1 MYETTIPW
9 PKLEDPYTHRT
20 AQELIAQQYNK
31 SIFNK
36 NFDEDEGNNISTCTM
51 LNQITTLIWED
62 QIAYPFI
69 AQYQPIWMKTTL
81 YKDSENIMLF
91 MHNPL
96 VSFLKEDS
104 WFDIK
109 AITSCDKLWPSNML
123 KTQREAIV
131 LHTLLC
137 AKKPKNIS
145 PIIPSNMEDLLNNL
159 LAEKKRFCSQEEL
172 MQNTVKFNKKI
183 YTTYTWWKNIPDDI
197 QACFAKIIQ
206 VFHSTNTAAKI
217 SLLFQNI
224 KQSIEKYQATAEE
237 QTLYLCFGEQILLQ
251 LPTNCPRDKVIIPS
265 CIDLAKAYA
274 MLHTINREDLT
285 RAGIVIQESLTP
297 IFFNSAKIE
306 KNRLSILL
314 PKTAYL
320 TLESL
325 ITNIVNSP
333 LDTRNY
339 LEVVYLP
346 KRKQLRM
353 QYGKEPRPLV
363 CNENLIQTLKTFHQL
378 HYQAKKFTTQ
388 HNLQPHNLLIAMQFP
403 KVSSPRHKPYPT
415 GCIEYHFTWKNNQ
428 ILGRLLMHSLKEVVY
443 VCPHT
448 ESNCELVDALIHW
461 HIILENL
468 PQYLQNIFQSDL
480 FLLKEFIVA
489 YTWGSDIN
497 NDAMDYFPSALH
509 SAYQLTKLIYLS
521 LYPEEENII
530 GNQNYNDL
538 KKTIN
543 RNSIEEFIQKTEF
556 WGKTSRYTLIE
567 KILFPSEKERLKI
580 LTQQKSVRSEK
591 YRTLEQTKNIE
602 LRQNKE
608 SDSTLDGYTTSTPP
622 SSSYISLGATPTP
635 ENISTSNDSFDSSS
649 DDDDSGFSTTWKS
662 VPGLEDIIEI
672 LENTINKPQITI
684 YTKILTSQ
692 VEKDLIFDTPSVR
705 SVSLFHSEIPYPS
718 ILKKP

>member
-9 PKLEDPYTHRT
+9 PKLEDPYIHRT
-20 AQELIAQQYNK
+20 AQELIAQQYHK

-36 NFDEDEGNNISTCTM
+36 NFDVDEGNNSSTCTI

-81 YKDSENIMLF
+81 HKNSENIVLF

-109 AITSCDKLWPSNML
+109 AITSCDNLWPSNML

-137 AKKPKNIS
+137 AKKPKNT
-145 PIIPSNMEDLLNNL
+145 PPTIPSNMEALLNNL

-206 VFHSTNTAAKI
+206 VFYSTDTAGKI
-217 SLLFQNI
+217 SLLLHNI
-224 KQSIEKYQATAEE
+224 NQSIEKHQPTTEE
-237 QTLYLCFGEQILLQ
+237 QTLCLCFGEQILLQ
-251 LPTNCPRDKVIIPS
+251 LPTNCPRDKVIIPC
-265 CIDLAKAYA
+265 CIDLARAYA
-274 MLHTINREDLT
+274 MLHTINKEDLART
-285 RAGIVIQESLTP
+285 GISIQESLTP
-297 IFFNSAKIE
+297 MFFNTDKIE
-306 KNRLSILL
+306 QNRLSILL

-325 ITNIVNSP
+325 ITNIVNYP
-333 LDTRNY
+333 LEVKNY
-339 LEVVYLP
+339 LEVVYLT
-346 KRKQLRM
+346 KRKELRV
-353 QYGKEPRPLV
+353 QYGREPRPLV

-378 HYQAKKFTTQ
+378 NYQAKKFSAQ
-388 HNLQPHNLLIAMQFP
+388 HNLQPNNLSITMQFP

-415 GCIEYHFTWKNNQ
+415 GCIEYHFTWKTNQ
-428 ILGRLLMHSLKEVVY
+428 ILGRLLISNLKEIVY

-448 ESNCELVDALIHW
+448 ESNYELIDALIHW

-497 NDAMDYFPSALH
+497 NNAMYYFPSALN
-509 SAYQLTKLIYLS
+509 SAYQLTKYIYNS
-521 LYPEEENII
+521 LYPEEESII

-538 KKTIN
+538 EKTIN
-543 RNSIEEFIQKTEF
+543 RTNIEKFIQKIEF
-556 WGKTSRYTLIE
+556 WGKTSRYSLIE

-580 LTQQKSVRSEK
+580 LIQEKSIKSEN
-591 YRTLEQTKNIE
+591 YRTLEQTRNIM
-602 LRQNKE
+602 LTQNKE
-608 SDSTLDGYTTSTPP
+608 SDSTLDDYTTSTPP

-649 DDDDSGFSTTWKS
+649 DDDDSYDSTTWKN

-672 LENTINKPQITI
+672 LEKTLSKPQISI
-684 YTKILTSQ
+684 YTKMYNDQ
-692 VEKDLIFDTPSVR
+692 VKKNLIFDTPTIR
-705 SVSLFHSEIPYPS
+705 SISLFHDEIPYPS